1 MNVDGS
7 CVTWSLMLMLSNSN
21 AVLTVSM
28 TAVSVEPEGL
38 NKLVFIYVVFFVPLI
53 NKDNLNII
61 FTGRV
66 EVMAKVMFLLVS
78 VILYTWGGGICLKE
92 TPPAK
97 ETPCKGELPGGAPC
111 QGDLPCQGDPLLEG
125 KETPREEA
133 PTPRRSPWK
142 ETPQGGTPMPRRPPE
157 GGPPE
162 GDPPAPA
169 IWSMSS
175 QNACYWNAFLST
187 MYSVEYWIRFE

>member
-61 FTGRV
+61 FTGRN
-66 EVMAKVMFLLVS
+66 EVVAKVMFLLVS
-78 VILYTWGGGICLKE
+78 VILSTGGESVSKRPLL
-92 TPPAK
+92 PRRP
-97 ETPCKGELPGGAPC
+97 PCKGEPPGGAPC
-111 QGDLPCQGDPLLEG
+111 HGDLPCQGDPLLEG
-125 KETPREEA
+125 
-133 PTPRRSPWK
+133 
-142 ETPQGGTPMPRRPPE
+142 GTPYQ
-157 GGPPE
+157 
-162 GDPPAPA
+162 GDPPG
-169 IWSMSS
+169 
-175 QNACYWNAFLST
+175 
-187 MYSVEYWIRFE
+187 

>member
-61 FTGRV
+61 FTGRN
-66 EVMAKVMFLLVS
+66 EVVAKVMFLLVS
-78 VILYTWGGGICLKE
+78 VISVHVGGGESVSKRPLMPRRPPVKE
-92 TPPAK
+92 NHQEEPPAK
-97 ETPCKGELPGGAPC
+97 ETSPAKETPSWKVSRPPGRRP
-111 QGDLPCQGDPLLEG
+111 PPSGDPLEG
-125 KETPREEA
+125 DPPRKHPHAKETPRRR
-133 PTPRRSPWK
+133 PPRK
-142 ETPQGGTPMPRRPPE
+142 ETPQPLPYC
-157 GGPPE
+157 
-162 GDPPAPA
+162 
-169 IWSMSS
+169 
-175 QNACYWNAFLST
+175 Q
-187 MYSVEYWIRFE
+187 